1 MEGTIIVGL
10 LCAAWAV
17 VYGARHRPRPAVVPA
32 TSRRSIR

>member
-17 VYGARHRPRPAVVPA
+17 VYGAHRPQPAVVPA
-32 TSRRSIR
+32 RSRGSIR